1 MRRRP
6 LILTAIG
13 LAALVIAY
21 AVYWFM
27 LSRIVAQD
35 IAGWTG
41 FYRSQGYAVSYE
53 VPPLSGFPFAVTARF
68 IHPDV
73 AAPDGR
79 PMSCNSRAWAARNY
93 PSPGH
98 KRARSRSRPIC
109 SASMCI

>member
-21 AVYWFM
+21 AVYWFV
-27 LSRIVAQD
+27 LARIVAQD

-53 VPPLSGFPFAVTARF
+53 VPPLSRLPLRGHGAV
-68 IHPDV
+68 HQ
-73 AAPDGR
+73 
-79 PMSCNSRAWAARNY
+79 SRYRGPQWALALA
-93 PSPGH
+93 GGGD
-98 KRARSRSRPIC
+98 RASDP
-109 SASMCI
+109 ALGAL